1 MSTAGRASLGTPP
14 SAGGLMARSP
24 SWPITALLVG
34 YPLWWALGIADFMWI
49 ILAVPMTAR
58 MLAWRI
64 HGRRALRV
72 PGGFGIWLLFLIC
85 AVAGA
90 AVLGLT
96 APGTVPSPVSDRVLS
111 YTNRTGTYIGVTILL
126 LYAGNLTESEL
137 PRRRLAWMLGLVAI
151 YTTIGGVAGM
161 LMPRLQFTSPLGL
174 LLPHSAQSNP
184 LVQAA
189 TRPSLAQVQ
198 NVLGSAKGRPKAPF
212 DYTNAWGNCLTIL
225 LPWLIAGWWYAGTR
239 RQRLITASIIVIA
252 WVPLLYSL
260 NRGAWAGA
268 GLSVAFLALWLAA
281 KRRRV
286 LIGAVC
292 VGLALAGIVV
302 LATPLLGIVTARIAH
317 AQKGDELR
325 ASLSALAVT
334 DALASPVIG
343 YGDTRKRRGGEKS
356 IAVGPTPKCPICGH
370 QEVGS
375 TGQLWLLLVA
385 NGILGTVL
393 YLGFF
398 AVGIWRYRHDGT
410 PYGIAGVLVLV
421 LSFLYMFSYDALPA
435 PLGFTM
441 LAYALL
447 WRSDMHRR
455 QRTPPQAAGR
465 TGAPRI
471 LGAGRL

>member
-1 MSTAGRASLGTPP
+1 
-14 SAGGLMARSP
+14 
-24 SWPITALLVG
+24 
-34 YPLWWALGIADFMWI
+34 
-49 ILAVPMTAR
+49 
-58 MLAWRI
+58 
-64 HGRRALRV
+64 
-72 PGGFGIWLLFLIC
+72 
-85 AVAGA
+85 
-90 AVLGLT
+90 
-96 APGTVPSPVSDRVLS
+96 
-111 YTNRTGTYIGVTILL
+111 
-126 LYAGNLTESEL
+126 
-137 PRRRLAWMLGLVAI
+137 
-151 YTTIGGVAGM
+151 
-161 LMPRLQFTSPLGL
+161 
-174 LLPHSAQSNP
+174 
-184 LVQAA
+184 
-189 TRPSLAQVQ
+189 
-198 NVLGSAKGRPKAPF
+198 
-212 DYTNAWGNCLTIL
+212 
-225 LPWLIAGWWYAGTR
+225 
-239 RQRLITASIIVIA
+239 
-252 WVPLLYSL
+252 
-260 NRGAWAGA
+260 
-268 GLSVAFLALWLAA
+268 
-281 KRRRV
+281 
-286 LIGAVC
+286 VC